1 MKYSIDIYKNNAN
14 NSARFALGTIGKN
27 PLFVIGLN
35 PSTADDQKPD
45 MTITKIR
52 NFAQKAHFDGFVMLN
67 LYAQRTPFPDQLHP
81 ELNTSLHQENVSQ
94 IVQHLSKNK
103 HCSIL
108 AAWGA
113 TLAVRPYVSQ
123 CLTEIKIAMDPLNV
137 TWLKIGDL
145 TQGGH
150 PRHPSRAAYALGLTP
165 FDIASY
171 IRIHGA
177 SDP

>member
-1 MKYSIDIYKNNAN
+1 
-14 NSARFALGTIGKN
+14 
-27 PLFVIGLN
+27 
-35 PSTADDQKPD
+35 

-52 NFAQKAHFDGFVMLN
+52 NFAQKAHFDGFIMLN

-81 ELNTSLHQENVSQ
+81 ELNFLLHQENVQ
-94 IVQHLSKNK
+94 HIVQCLEAYT

-113 TLAVRPYVSQ
+113 TLSVRPYVPQ
-123 CLTEIKIAMDPLNV
+123 CLSEIKTAIDPLNV

-150 PRHPSRAAYALGLTP
+150 PRHPSRAAYKQGLTR
-165 FDIASY
+165 FNLSAYLKD
-171 IRIHGA
+171 HMV
-177 SDP
+177 